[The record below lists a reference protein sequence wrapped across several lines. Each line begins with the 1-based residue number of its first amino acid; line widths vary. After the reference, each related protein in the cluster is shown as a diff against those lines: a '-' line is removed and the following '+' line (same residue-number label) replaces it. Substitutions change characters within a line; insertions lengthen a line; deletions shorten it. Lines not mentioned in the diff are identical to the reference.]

1 MVVKFAAGVSTLW
14 RDTSAGERL
23 QLRVFPRKIQ
33 AGEADGWLGANA
45 EKLAIQTKTSRRCA
59 PGGTG
64 GLTRPATKN
73 GATIESVQRPHR
85 SSSASK
91 LQGPRSR
98 FNVRYLPGECALCRK
113 AMCDHG
119 CATREVL
126 QRDQSNSQVPVC
138 SGYWME
144 HAFQA
149 CIPKLQKKDEASAA
163 EVRDL
168 VTSAAEADV

>member
-64 GLTRPATKN
+64 GLTRPATKT
-73 GATIESVQRPHR
+73 ARP
-85 SSSASK
+85 SSQYNALIVVPARPK
-91 LQGPRSR
+91 LRAPRSR
-98 FNVRYLPGECALCRK
+98 FDGR
-113 AMCDHG
+113 
-119 CATREVL
+119 
-126 QRDQSNSQVPVC
+126 
-138 SGYWME
+138 W
-144 HAFQA
+144 
-149 CIPKLQKKDEASAA
+149 
-163 EVRDL
+163 
-168 VTSAAEADV
+168 